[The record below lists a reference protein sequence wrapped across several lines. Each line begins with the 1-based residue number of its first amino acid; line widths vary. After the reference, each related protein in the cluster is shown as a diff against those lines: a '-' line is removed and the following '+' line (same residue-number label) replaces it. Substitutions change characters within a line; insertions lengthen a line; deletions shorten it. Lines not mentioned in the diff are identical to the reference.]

1 MPGLALLAGL
11 AGASSRLTRSD
22 FRLYLVKFT
31 ITKAVYLREMSVS
44 FRNFLIDKFSFLVR
58 NAY

>member
-11 AGASSRLTRSD
+11 AGASRLTRSD

-31 ITKAVYLREMSVS
+31 ITKAVYLREMSIS